1 MALIKVSPASD
12 HSHFTH
18 ETHWWLCLEHFVP
31 GSGWEIN
38 ILRSRFILS
47 DNIQVPPV
55 LSGAAAEFFPDD
67 LSDGVDG
74 VRDHVSVKVDNP
86 NMESGSAGEKA
97 DSHSKGSRSQGIAA
111 PGDFLAQFHKL
122 RILKEKAAKAAAAG
136 VVRRVV
142 FGDLPE
148 WATISRILLLTHGG
162 AIEQAWSEDGTV
174 VVQFVEE
181 KECLDYH
188 EKHSAGIKYMAADGN
203 EAVITVTLPEEGL
216 PDNAALADRVA
227 EGASRVVCLAG
238 IAPGFKV
245 GDDDISVLGVLAQDG
260 WEGMKFE
267 RILITQAESGVDVTI
282 SFYDLHDGWKFMQ
295 DIKEGT
301 YDCIPRF
308 EVDPCA
314 LASTYHFIDEP
325 NPAFEAIRG

>member
-1 MALIKVSPASD
+1 MALIKVCPASH
-12 HSHFTH
+12 HSHSTH
-18 ETHWWLCLEHFVP
+18 ETHWWSCLWHLVS
-31 GSGWEIN
+31 GSGWKTN
-38 ILRSRFILS
+38 IPRGRFILS
-47 DNIQVPPV
+47 DNIQEPPV
-55 LSGAAAEFFPDD
+55 LSGAAAEFVLDD
-67 LSDGVDG
+67 LSDGLGD
-74 VRDHVSVKVDNP
+74 RVSLKFDNT
-86 NMESGSAGEKA
+86 NLELGSTGESI

-111 PGDFLAQFHKL
+111 PDDFMAQFRKL
-122 RILKEKAAKAAAAG
+122 RILKEQAAKAAAAG

-148 WATISRILLLTHGG
+148 WATVSRILLLTHGG
-162 AIEQAWSEDGTV
+162 AIEQAWSEDDTV

-203 EAVITVTLPEEGL
+203 EAVITVTLPEDGL

-238 IAPGFKV
+238 IAPGFKA
-245 GDDDISVLGVLAQDG
+245 GDDDVSVLGILAQDG

-314 LASTYHFIDEP
+314 LASAYHFIDEP